1 MDETLLHQLD
11 KLVKTQSFRSR
22 SQVIQQAVAEKIGR
36 MDKSRLMSECAKL
49 DRKFEQALA
58 DEGLAGEIGEWPK
71 Y

>member
-11 KLVKTQSFRSR
+11 KLVKTQPFRSR

-36 MDKSRLMSECAKL
+36 MDKSRLTRECAKL
-49 DRKFEQALA
+49 DRKSEQALA

-71 Y
+71 